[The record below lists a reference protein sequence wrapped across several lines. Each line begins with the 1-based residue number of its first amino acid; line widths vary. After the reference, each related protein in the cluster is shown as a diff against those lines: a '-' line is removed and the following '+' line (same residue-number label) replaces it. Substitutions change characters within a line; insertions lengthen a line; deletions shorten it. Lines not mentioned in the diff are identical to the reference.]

1 MCTAHISAL
10 FTAPGSLPVR
20 RVYPNMCCAEASWGS
35 ICFAASPLQVL
46 RVHREKLAPP
56 MRGLGDTYAGKEF
69 REWGAASGVTQQQ
82 WHEFRSQ
89 WVRAAHH
96 LPCSLVGLSW
106 CCHGEMECRTHC
118 RRTYETMVQCLLE

>member
-1 MCTAHISAL
+1 MSGSGSGAAL
-10 FTAPGSLPVR
+10 LRAGYR
-20 RVYPNMCCAEASWGS
+20 
-35 ICFAASPLQVL
+35 QVL

-89 WVRAAHH
+89 WEKYTNMLLGVADSPEATSGDIPADALHRMTPEQRAQLERLRAAVTA
-96 LPCSLVGLSW
+96 P
-106 CCHGEMECRTHC
+106 
-118 RRTYETMVQCLLE
+118 